1 MTMAPVGEDT
11 TATDLKATGR
21 CTATAKSTGERC
33 DQPVKPPATVCRF
46 HGGHAPQVL
55 AAVERRKR
63 EAELARAAQTYG
75 APIGIPAAEAM
86 QDLIDRTYGNLRYV
100 VAIMAS
106 LTEDDLRADSFWL
119 ERYDAERDRLAKLGK
134 SVLDAGIAERQVRL
148 AEDQGRQLA
157 NVLRDVLADVFGL
170 LGEAGVSVDVLV
182 RIQRE
187 AVPGVVRQ
195 RLSEVMEVGS

>member
-1 MTMAPVGEDT
+1 MAPVGEST
-11 TATDLKATGR
+11 TAADLKAMGR
-21 CTATAKSTGERC
+21 CTATAKSTGGRC
-33 DQPVKPPATVCRF
+33 TQPVTPPATVCRF

-75 APIGIPAAEAM
+75 APVGIPAAEAM

-106 LTEDDLRADSFWL
+106 LTEEDLRADLFWL

-134 SVLDAGIAERQVRL
+134 SMLDAGIAERQVRL
-148 AEDQGRQLA
+148 AEEQGRQLA
-157 NVLRDVLADVFGL
+157 NVLRDVLGDVFGL
-170 LGEAGVSVDVLV
+170 LTEAGLSIDVLV

-187 AVPGVVRQ
+187 AVPALVRR
-195 RLSEVMEVGS
+195 RLSEVMEVSGG